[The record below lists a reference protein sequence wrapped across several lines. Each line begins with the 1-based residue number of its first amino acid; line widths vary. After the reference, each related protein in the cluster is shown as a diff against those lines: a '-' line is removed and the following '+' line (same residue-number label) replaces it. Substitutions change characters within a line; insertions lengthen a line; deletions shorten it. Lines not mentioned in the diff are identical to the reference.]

1 MLCQA
6 LRPKPLTAFVLA
18 TSTSKTEVLVRV
30 DRACSLAF
38 EVMHES

>member
-6 LRPKPLTAFVLA
+6 LRPKPLTAFVL
-18 TSTSKTEVLVRV
+18 STSKTEVLVRV